1 MTIDVDVVV
10 VGAGPAG
17 ACAATVLARAGHS
30 VILLERGAFPGAKN
44 MYGGVVYPRILD
56 QLHPEWWEEAP
67 VQRWVTRRSTMIL
80 TDDQALTVDFRSA
93 TWGRPPYN
101 GATAYRPDWDHWL
114 AGKAETDGAQ
124 LVCSTTATGLLRDA
138 GGRVVGVSTDR
149 PDGDIT
155 ARLVIACDGVNSFI
169 AKEAGLYGP
178 VDAANYTLGVKE
190 TIALP
195 KDVIDERFGVRDRE
209 GVDIEI
215 LGGTSGVNGGGFVYT
230 NLDTVAVGVVLKL
243 PKLAAQQR
251 RPEEIIANLKDHP
264 AIAPLVGGGEVKE
277 YSAHLI
283 PEAGLAMMPKMT
295 ADGLLI
301 AGDAAAMCL
310 AAGIWLEGVNFA
322 MASGIYAGE
331 AAAEALRNNDMSTAG
346 LGGYERRLG
355 DTFVLRDH
363 RKLKRA
369 PALVLSDRVQH
380 LYPQMIANTVER
392 MFRVDNPSPKPGL
405 RRILDQERKR
415 AGVKLKDLVRDGIDG
430 LRTYG

>member
-93 TWGRPPYN
+93 KWGRPPYN

-114 AGKAETDGAQ
+114 AGKAEADGAQ

-251 RPEEIIANLKDHP
+251 RPEEIIATLKDHP

-331 AAAEALRNNDMSTAG
+331 AAAEALRNNDVSTAG